1 MAKNSS
7 RVERIGD
14 QIQKDLAEL
23 IRTQV
28 KDPRVGMITLTGVEL
43 SSDYRHAKV
52 FFTALG
58 EAEAAE
64 RAKIGLKRASGF
76 LRSQLAGGLQ
86 LRVVPELH
94 FVHDVSVVRGIEL
107 SRLID
112 DAIASQPPDP
122 DRDKD

>member
-7 RVERIGD
+7 RVARIGD

-28 KDPRVGMITLTGVEL
+28 KDPRVGMITLTGVEVT
-43 SSDYRHAKV
+43 SDYRHAKV

-64 RAKIGLKRASGF
+64 RARIGLERASGF

-94 FVHDVSVVRGIEL
+94 FVHDESVVRGIEL

-112 DAIASQPPDP
+112 DAIASQPPAPDP
-122 DRDKD
+122 DKD

>member
-7 RVERIGD
+7 RVARIGD

-28 KDPRVGMITLTGVEL
+28 KDPRVGMITLTGVEVT
-43 SSDYRHAKV
+43 SDYRHAKV

-64 RAKIGLKRASGF
+64 RARIGLERASGF

-94 FVHDVSVVRGIEL
+94 FVHDESVVRGIEL

-122 DRDKD
+122 DPDKD